1 MKIYEDRKLFQTLN
15 ILLQDRIEKTVS
27 ITTHT
32 AELEEKGVR
41 LKLTAVDTPGF
52 GDSINGQDRFG
63 IYFKFLLIEYVN
75 YLFIIQVGK

>member
-1 MKIYEDRKLFQTLN
+1 MVISEGMFLWIEN
-15 ILLQDRIEKTVS
+15 ILNFEYLDRIEKTVS

-52 GDSINGQDRFG
+52 GDSINGQDRFL
-63 IYFKFLLIEYVN
+63 IFLIFLGQN
-75 YLFIIQVGK
+75 CKLNLK

>member
-1 MKIYEDRKLFQTLN
+1 MTDLYGDRVSEKLDEKIQ
-15 ILLQDRIEKTVS
+15 KTVT

-52 GDSINGQDRFG
+52 GESINAQDW
-63 IYFKFLLIEYVN
+63 
-75 YLFIIQVGK
+75 